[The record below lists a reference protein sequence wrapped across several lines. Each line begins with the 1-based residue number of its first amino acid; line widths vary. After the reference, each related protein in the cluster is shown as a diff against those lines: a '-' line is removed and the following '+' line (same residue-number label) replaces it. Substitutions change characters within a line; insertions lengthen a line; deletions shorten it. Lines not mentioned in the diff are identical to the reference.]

1 MRSQTFQNSCH
12 FFMHQFHYILIHSH
26 YTCSVRRNINIFERE
41 VVCRTSFFFEYNQF
55 LLNIFRILNTIDFGT
70 YSASWFNLDIY
81 LYSEDPHDSIKLYTM
96 WKIADLRDMIF
107 WNVREPSGALWNVP
121 KRSGT

>member
-1 MRSQTFQNSCH
+1 M
-12 FFMHQFHYILIHSH
+12 
-26 YTCSVRRNINIFERE
+26 
-41 VVCRTSFFFEYNQF
+41 
-55 LLNIFRILNTIDFGT
+55 NIFRILNTIDFGT